1 MVAKL
6 VVHGK
11 TRSEATVRMVR
22 SLDEFVVEG
31 VKTTIPLH
39 RRIMQSERF
48 RQGLLDTSFL
58 EDVEVTD
65 AG

>member
-1 MVAKL
+1 
-6 VVHGK
+6 
-11 TRSEATVRMVR
+11 MVR